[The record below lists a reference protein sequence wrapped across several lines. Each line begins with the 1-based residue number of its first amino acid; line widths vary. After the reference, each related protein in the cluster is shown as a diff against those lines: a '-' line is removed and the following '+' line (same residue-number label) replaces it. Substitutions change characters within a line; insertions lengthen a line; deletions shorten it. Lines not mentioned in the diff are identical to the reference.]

1 MPDLP
6 KSPDLPQS
14 SVPGGQP
21 LASEPPRSFASGEE
35 DGYRTDTF
43 SRNDE
48 EGLPSEVELTG
59 REASRADINRALDVG
74 EEGAY
79 RTDTFSRNDGEGLP
93 NDEAVIDEGKTDP
106 VAQRSPLKATDDP
119 DSRDAVPPTASGGG
133 VR

>member
-1 MPDLP
+1 MPDP
-6 KSPDLPQS
+6 TQPTTPS
-14 SVPGGQP
+14 GQAP
-21 LASEPPRSFASGEE
+21 ASEPARSFASGEE

-43 SRNDE
+43 SRNDR

-59 REASRADINRALDVG
+59 REASSADVNRALDAG

-93 NDEAVIDEGKTDP
+93 VDEEPIDQVTAGSAP
-106 VAQRSPLKATDDP
+106 AARNPLKATDDP
-119 DSRDAVPPTASGGG
+119 DSRDATPPSAQGGG